1 MQYIKSYISG
11 MEFTL
16 EEMRGQ
22 LAKLKTRISAA
33 CAQAGRSRESV
44 LLVWVS
50 KFHPAEAVENAIAL
64 GAKVFGENR
73 VQEAESKFSERR
85 VALDGSTVQC
95 HVIGPVQ
102 SNKLKKAAIVADCI
116 HSIASMEA
124 VEKLEKVCAALPGE
138 KVAVHPGE
146 KVAASGKTLEILFQ
160 VNAGEE
166 ETKSGLDV
174 ANADAFLA
182 ELERVAGACGPDGR
196 SEKFPHLKF
205 RGLMTIGKNTG
216 VAEDSRECFAFLRNL
231 QQKYLARGGV
241 FANFDQ
247 LSMGMTG
254 DLEVAIE
261 EGSTMIRVGTALFG
275 ERDYSKPVNDPV

>member
-1 MQYIKSYISG
+1 

-16 EEMRGQ
+16 EQMREH
-22 LAKLKTRISAA
+22 LAALEARITEA
-33 CAQAGRSRESV
+33 CKIAGRSRDSV
-44 LLVWVS
+44 KLVWVS
-50 KFHPAEAVENAIAL
+50 KFHPAEAVENAISL
-64 GAKVFGENR
+64 GATDFGENR
-73 VQEAESKFSERR
+73 VQEAELKFSEPRKALNGER
-85 VALDGSTVQC
+85 VRC

-116 HSIASMEA
+116 HSIASIEA
-124 VEKLEKVCAALPGE
+124 VEKLERVCAALPGE
-138 KVAVHPGE
+138 NGA
-146 KVAASGKTLEILFQ
+146 GKILDILFQ

-174 ANADAFLA
+174 HEAEAFLNGLA
-182 ELERVAGACGPDGR
+182 EKAGAATDDGK
-196 SEKFPHLKF
+196 SENFPHLRF

-216 VAEDSRECFAFLRNL
+216 VAEDSRECFAFLRGL
-231 QQKYLARGGV
+231 RDKFLARGGA
-241 FANFDQ
+241 FARFDQ

>member
-1 MQYIKSYISG
+1 

-16 EEMRGQ
+16 DEMRGH
-22 LAKLKTRISAA
+22 LAALEARIAEA
-33 CAQAGRSRESV
+33 CKIAGRSRDSV
-44 LLVWVS
+44 KLVWVS
-50 KFHPAEAVENAIAL
+50 KFHPAEAVENAISL
-64 GAKVFGENR
+64 GATDFGENR
-73 VQEAESKFSERR
+73 VQEAELKFSAPRM
-85 VALDGSTVQC
+85 AKDGSRVRC

-116 HSIASMEA
+116 HSIASIEA
-124 VEKLEKVCAALPGE
+124 VEKLERVCAALPGNGGS
-138 KVAVHPGE
+138 GE
-146 KVAASGKTLEILFQ
+146 QGKILDILFQ

-174 ANADAFLA
+174 HEAEAFLA
-182 ELERVAGACGPDGR
+182 DLEKRAGAASADGK
-196 SEKFPHLKF
+196 SENFPHLRF

-216 VAEDSRECFAFLRNL
+216 VAEDSRECFAFLRGL
-231 QQKYLARGGV
+231 QQKFLAKGGA
-241 FANFDQ
+241 FAKFDQ

-275 ERDYSKPVNDPV
+275 ERDYSKPVNDPA

>member
-1 MQYIKSYISG
+1 

-16 EEMRGQ
+16 DEMRGH
-22 LAKLKTRISAA
+22 LATLEARIAEA
-33 CAQAGRSRESV
+33 CKIAGRSRDSV
-44 LLVWVS
+44 KLVWVS
-50 KFHPAEAVENAIAL
+50 KFHPAEAVENAISL
-64 GAKVFGENR
+64 GATDFGENR
-73 VQEAESKFSERR
+73 VQEAELKFSAPRM
-85 VALDGSTVQC
+85 AKDGSRVRC

-116 HSIASMEA
+116 HSIASIEA
-124 VEKLEKVCAALPGE
+124 VEKLERVCAALPGTDG
-138 KVAVHPGE
+138 A
-146 KVAASGKTLEILFQ
+146 GKILDILFQ

-174 ANADAFLA
+174 HEAEAFLA
-182 ELERVAGACGPDGR
+182 DLEKRAGASSADGK
-196 SEKFPHLKF
+196 SENFPHLRF

-216 VAEDSRECFAFLRNL
+216 VAEDSRECFAFLRGL
-231 QQKYLARGGV
+231 QQKFLAKGGA
-241 FANFDQ
+241 FAKFDQ

-275 ERDYSKPVNDPV
+275 ERDYSK

>member
-1 MQYIKSYISG
+1 

-16 EEMRGQ
+16 DEMREH
-22 LAKLKTRISAA
+22 LAALEARISEA
-33 CAQAGRSRESV
+33 CKIAGRSRDTV
-44 LLVWVS
+44 KLVWVS

-64 GAKVFGENR
+64 GATDFGENR
-73 VQEAESKFSERR
+73 VQEAELKFSEPRKALNGER
-85 VALDGSTVQC
+85 VRC

-116 HSIASMEA
+116 HSIASIEA
-124 VEKLEKVCAALPGE
+124 VEKLERVCAALPGNG
-138 KVAVHPGE
+138 AD
-146 KVAASGKTLEILFQ
+146 ASQGKILDILFQ

-174 ANADAFLA
+174 HEAEAFLNQLA
-182 ELERVAGACGPDGR
+182 EKAGAATDDGK
-196 SEKFPHLKF
+196 SENFPHLRF

-216 VAEDSRECFAFLRNL
+216 NAEDSRECFAFLRNL
-231 QQKYLARGGV
+231 QQKFFAKGGA
-241 FANFDQ
+241 FAHFDQ

>member
-1 MQYIKSYISG
+1 

-16 EEMRGQ
+16 EEMRTH
-22 LAKLKTRISAA
+22 LAALEARISSA
-33 CAQAGRSRESV
+33 CKIAGRSRESV
-44 LLVWVS
+44 KLVWVS
-50 KFHPAEAVENAIAL
+50 KFHPAEAVENAISL
-64 GAKVFGENR
+64 GATDFGENR
-73 VQEAESKFSERR
+73 VQEAELKFSTPRM
-85 VALDGSTVQC
+85 ALDGSRVRC

-102 SNKLKKAAIVADCI
+102 SNKLKKAAVVADCI
-116 HSIASMEA
+116 HSIASIEA

-138 KVAVHPGE
+138 NGA
-146 KVAASGKTLEILFQ
+146 GKTLDILFQ

-174 ANADAFLA
+174 HEAEAFLNGLA
-182 ELERVAGACGPDGR
+182 ARGETA
-196 SEKFPHLKF
+196 FPHLRF

-231 QQKYLARGGV
+231 QQKFLAKGGI

-247 LSMGMTG
+247 LSIGMTG

-275 ERDYSKPVNDPV
+275 ERDYSK

>member
-1 MQYIKSYISG
+1 

-16 EEMRGQ
+16 DEMREH
-22 LAKLKTRISAA
+22 LAALEARISEA
-33 CAQAGRSRESV
+33 CKIAGRSRDSV
-44 LLVWVS
+44 KLMWVS
-50 KFHPAEAVENAIAL
+50 KFHPAEAVANAIAL
-64 GAKVFGENR
+64 GATDFGENR
-73 VQEAESKFSERR
+73 VQEAELKFSEPLT
-85 VALDGSTVQC
+85 AKDGSRVRC

-116 HSIASMEA
+116 HSIASIEA
-124 VEKLEKVCAALPGE
+124 VEKLEKVCAAQD
-138 KVAVHPGE
+138 KI
-146 KVAASGKTLEILFQ
+146 LEILFQ
-160 VNAGEE
+160 INAGEE

-174 ANADAFLA
+174 HEAENFLNDLEARGVNAY
-182 ELERVAGACGPDGR
+182 
-196 SEKFPHLKF
+196 PHLRF

-231 QQKYLARGGV
+231 QQKFLAKGGA

-275 ERDYSKPVNDPV
+275 ERDYSKSL

>member
-1 MQYIKSYISG
+1 

-16 EEMRGQ
+16 EEMRGH
-22 LAKLKTRISAA
+22 LAALEARIAEA
-33 CAQAGRSRESV
+33 CKVAGRSRESV
-44 LLVWVS
+44 KLVWVS
-50 KFHPAEAVENAIAL
+50 KFHPAEAVENAISL
-64 GAKVFGENR
+64 GATDFGENR
-73 VQEAESKFSERR
+73 VQEAELKFSEPRM
-85 VALDGSTVQC
+85 AKDGSRVRC

-116 HSIASMEA
+116 HSIASIEA

-138 KVAVHPGE
+138 NGA
-146 KVAASGKTLEILFQ
+146 GKILDILFQ

-174 ANADAFLA
+174 HEAEAFLNQLA
-182 ELERVAGACGPDGR
+182 EKAGAATDDGK
-196 SEKFPHLKF
+196 SENFSHLRF

-216 VAEDSRECFAFLRNL
+216 VAEDSRECFAFLRGL
-231 QQKYLARGGV
+231 RDKFLARGGA
-241 FANFDQ
+241 FAHFDQ

>member
-1 MQYIKSYISG
+1 

-16 EEMRGQ
+16 EQMREH
-22 LAKLKTRISAA
+22 LAALEARITEA
-33 CAQAGRSRESV
+33 CKIAGRSRDSV
-44 LLVWVS
+44 KLVWVS

-64 GAKVFGENR
+64 GATDFGENR
-73 VQEAESKFSERR
+73 VQEAELKFSAPRT
-85 VALDGSTVQC
+85 ALDGSRVRC

-116 HSIASMEA
+116 HSIASIEA
-124 VEKLEKVCAALPGE
+124 VEKLEKVCAAAANGQG
-138 KVAVHPGE
+138 KV
-146 KVAASGKTLEILFQ
+146 LDILFQ

-174 ANADAFLA
+174 HEAGAFL
-182 ELERVAGACGPDGR
+182 EDLEKRAGAAVDGK
-196 SEKFPHLKF
+196 SENFPHLRF

-216 VAEDSRECFAFLRNL
+216 VPEDSRECFAFLRGL
-231 QQKYLARGGV
+231 RDKFLARGGA
-241 FANFDQ
+241 FAKFDQ
-247 LSMGMTG
+247 LSMGMTL

>member
-1 MQYIKSYISG
+1 

-16 EEMRGQ
+16 EEMREH
-22 LAKLKTRISAA
+22 LATLEARIAEA
-33 CAQAGRSRESV
+33 CKIAGRSRESV
-44 LLVWVS
+44 KLVWVS
-50 KFHPAEAVENAIAL
+50 KFHPAEAVENAISL
-64 GAKVFGENR
+64 GATDFGENR
-73 VQEAESKFSERR
+73 VQEAELKFSAPRM
-85 VALDGSTVQC
+85 AKDGSRVRC

-116 HSIASMEA
+116 HSIASIEA
-124 VEKLEKVCAALPGE
+124 VEKLERVCAALTGNGGSGE
-138 KVAVHPGE
+138 Q
-146 KVAASGKTLEILFQ
+146 GKILDILFQ

-174 ANADAFLA
+174 HEAEAFLNGLA
-182 ELERVAGACGPDGR
+182 EKAGATSDGK
-196 SEKFPHLKF
+196 SENFPHLRF

-216 VAEDSRECFAFLRNL
+216 VAEDSRECFAFLRGL
-231 QQKYLARGGV
+231 RDKFLARGGV

-275 ERDYSKPVNDPV
+275 ERDYTKPVNDPV

>member
-1 MQYIKSYISG
+1 

-16 EEMRGQ
+16 EEMREH
-22 LAKLKTRISAA
+22 LAALEARIGEA
-33 CAQAGRSRESV
+33 CKIAGRSRESV
-44 LLVWVS
+44 KLVWVS

-64 GAKVFGENR
+64 GATDFGENR
-73 VQEAESKFSERR
+73 VQEAELKFSEPRM
-85 VALDGSTVQC
+85 AKDGSRVRC

-116 HSIASMEA
+116 HSIASIEA

-138 KVAVHPGE
+138 NGA
-146 KVAASGKTLEILFQ
+146 GKILDILFQ

-174 ANADAFLA
+174 HEAEAFLNGLA
-182 ELERVAGACGPDGR
+182 EKAGAATADGK
-196 SEKFPHLKF
+196 SENFPHLRF

-216 VAEDSRECFAFLRNL
+216 VAEDSRECFAFLRGL
-231 QQKYLARGGV
+231 RDKFLARGGA
-241 FANFDQ
+241 FSHFDQ

-275 ERDYSKPVNDPV
+275 ERDYSKPVNAPV

>member
-1 MQYIKSYISG
+1 
-11 MEFTL
+11 MELTL
-16 EEMRGQ
+16 EEMRGRLAQ
-22 LAKLKTRISAA
+22 LENRIDAA
-33 CAQAGRSRESV
+33 CKAAGRPRNSV

-50 KFHPAEAVENAIAL
+50 KFHPEEAVKNALAL

-73 VQEAESKFSERR
+73 VQEALTKFEKRLT
-85 VALDGSTVQC
+85 AIDGSPVQC

-102 SNKLKKAAIVADCI
+102 SNKLKKAAMVADCI
-116 HSIASMEA
+116 HSVASLDA
-124 VEKLEKVCAALPGE
+124 VEKLEKICAALPAENGQT
-138 KVAVHPGE
+138 AG
-146 KVAASGKTLEILFQ
+146 GKILEVLFQ

-182 ELERVAGACGPDGR
+182 ELENRAAAGG
-196 SEKFPHLKF
+196 KNNFPHLKF

-216 VAEDSRECFAFLRNL
+216 VAEDSRQCFAFLRGL
-231 QQKYLARGGV
+231 QRKYLSRGGI
-241 FANFDQ
+241 FSQFDQ

-275 ERDYSKPVNDPV
+275 ERDYGSR

>member
-1 MQYIKSYISG
+1 

-16 EEMRGQ
+16 EEMREH
-22 LAKLKTRISAA
+22 LAALEARITEA
-33 CAQAGRSRESV
+33 CKVAGRSRDSV
-44 LLVWVS
+44 KLVWVS
-50 KFHPAEAVENAIAL
+50 KFHPAEAVANAIAL
-64 GAKVFGENR
+64 GATDFGENR
-73 VQEAESKFSERR
+73 VQEAELKFSQPLT
-85 VALDGSTVQC
+85 AKDGSRVRC

-116 HSIASMEA
+116 HSIASIEA
-124 VEKLEKVCAALPGE
+124 VEKLEKVCAAQD
-138 KVAVHPGE
+138 KI
-146 KVAASGKTLEILFQ
+146 LEILFQ

-166 ETKSGLDV
+166 ETKSGLDIHEAENFLNDLEARG
-174 ANADAFLA
+174 ANA
-182 ELERVAGACGPDGR
+182 
-196 SEKFPHLKF
+196 FPHLRF

-216 VAEDSRECFAFLRNL
+216 VAEDSRECFAFLRKL
-231 QQKYLARGGV
+231 QQKFLAKGGA

>member
-1 MQYIKSYISG
+1 

-16 EEMRGQ
+16 DEMRGH
-22 LAKLKTRISAA
+22 LAALEARIAEA
-33 CAQAGRSRESV
+33 CKIAGRSRDSV
-44 LLVWVS
+44 KLVWVS
-50 KFHPAEAVENAIAL
+50 KFHPAEAVENAISL
-64 GAKVFGENR
+64 GATDFGENR
-73 VQEAESKFSERR
+73 VQEAELKFSEPRKALNGER
-85 VALDGSTVQC
+85 VRC

-116 HSIASMEA
+116 HSIASIEA
-124 VEKLEKVCAALPGE
+124 VEKLERVCAALPGNGGS
-138 KVAVHPGE
+138 GE
-146 KVAASGKTLEILFQ
+146 QGKILDILFQ

-174 ANADAFLA
+174 HEAEAFLA
-182 ELERVAGACGPDGR
+182 DLEKRAGAASADGK
-196 SEKFPHLKF
+196 SENFPHLRF

-216 VAEDSRECFAFLRNL
+216 IAEDSRECFAFLRGL
-231 QQKYLARGGV
+231 QQKFLAKGGA
-241 FANFDQ
+241 FAKFDQ

-275 ERDYSKPVNDPV
+275 ERDYSKPVNDPA

>member
-1 MQYIKSYISG
+1 

-16 EEMRGQ
+16 EEMRTH
-22 LAKLKTRISAA
+22 LATLEARISEA
-33 CAQAGRSRESV
+33 CKIAGRSRESV
-44 LLVWVS
+44 KLVWVS
-50 KFHPAEAVENAIAL
+50 KFHPAEAVENAISL
-64 GAKVFGENR
+64 GATDFGENR
-73 VQEAESKFSERR
+73 VQEAELKFSTPHT
-85 VALDGSTVQC
+85 ALDGSRVRC

-124 VEKLEKVCAALPGE
+124 VEKLEKVCAALPGNG
-138 KVAVHPGE
+138 VTAPQ
-146 KVAASGKTLEILFQ
+146 GKTLDILFQ

-174 ANADAFLA
+174 HEAEAFLNGLA
-182 ELERVAGACGPDGR
+182 ARGETA
-196 SEKFPHLKF
+196 FPHLRF

-231 QQKYLARGGV
+231 QQKFLAKGGIFV
-241 FANFDQ
+241 NFDQ

>member
-1 MQYIKSYISG
+1 

-16 EEMRGQ
+16 EEMRTH
-22 LAKLKTRISAA
+22 LAALEARISTA
-33 CAQAGRSRESV
+33 CKIAGRSRESV
-44 LLVWVS
+44 KLVWVS
-50 KFHPAEAVENAIAL
+50 KFHPAEAVENAISL
-64 GAKVFGENR
+64 GATDFGENR
-73 VQEAESKFSERR
+73 VQEAELKFSTPRT
-85 VALDGSTVQC
+85 ALDGSRVRC

-124 VEKLEKVCAALPGE
+124 VEKLEKVCAVLPGE
-138 KVAVHPGE
+138 NG
-146 KVAASGKTLEILFQ
+146 SGKTLDILFQ

-174 ANADAFLA
+174 HEAEAFLNGLA
-182 ELERVAGACGPDGR
+182 ARGETA
-196 SEKFPHLKF
+196 FPHLRF

-231 QQKYLARGGV
+231 QQKFLAKGGL

>member
-1 MQYIKSYISG
+1 

-16 EEMRGQ
+16 DEMREH
-22 LAKLKTRISAA
+22 LAALEARISEA
-33 CAQAGRSRESV
+33 CKIAGRSRDSV
-44 LLVWVS
+44 KLVWVS
-50 KFHPAEAVENAIAL
+50 KFHPAEAVANAIAL
-64 GAKVFGENR
+64 GATDFGENR
-73 VQEAESKFSERR
+73 VQEAELKFSQPLT
-85 VALDGSTVQC
+85 AKDGSRVRC

-116 HSIASMEA
+116 HSIASIEA
-124 VEKLEKVCAALPGE
+124 VEKLEKVCAAQD
-138 KVAVHPGE
+138 KI
-146 KVAASGKTLEILFQ
+146 LEILFQ
-160 VNAGEE
+160 INAGEE

-174 ANADAFLA
+174 HEAENFLNDLEARGAN
-182 ELERVAGACGPDGR
+182 EY
-196 SEKFPHLKF
+196 PHLRF

-231 QQKYLARGGV
+231 QQKFLAKGGA

>member
-1 MQYIKSYISG
+1 

-16 EEMRGQ
+16 EEMREH
-22 LAKLKTRISAA
+22 LAALEVRISEA
-33 CAQAGRSRESV
+33 CKIAGRGRDSV
-44 LLVWVS
+44 KLVWVS
-50 KFHPAEAVENAIAL
+50 KFHPAEAVANAIAL
-64 GAKVFGENR
+64 GATDFGENR
-73 VQEAESKFSERR
+73 VQEAELKFGEPLT
-85 VALDGSTVQC
+85 AKDGSRVRC

-116 HSIASMEA
+116 HSIASIEA
-124 VEKLEKVCAALPGE
+124 VEKLEKVCAAQD
-138 KVAVHPGE
+138 KV
-146 KVAASGKTLEILFQ
+146 LEILFQ
-160 VNAGEE
+160 INAGEE

-174 ANADAFLA
+174 LEAEAFLA
-182 ELERVAGACGPDGR
+182 DLETRGANA
-196 SEKFPHLKF
+196 FPHLRF

-231 QQKYLARGGV
+231 QQKFLAKGGA
-241 FANFDQ
+241 FAHFDQ

-275 ERDYSKPVNDPV
+275 ERDYSKPINDPV

>member
-1 MQYIKSYISG
+1 

-16 EEMRGQ
+16 DEMRSH
-22 LAKLKTRISAA
+22 LATLEARIAEA
-33 CAQAGRSRESV
+33 CKVAGRGRDSV
-44 LLVWVS
+44 KLVWVS
-50 KFHPAEAVENAIAL
+50 KFHPAEAVENAISL
-64 GAKVFGENR
+64 GATDFGENR
-73 VQEAESKFSERR
+73 VQEAELKFSEPRM
-85 VALDGSTVQC
+85 AKDGSRVRC

-116 HSIASMEA
+116 HSIASIEA
-124 VEKLEKVCAALPGE
+124 LEKLEKVCAAQ
-138 KVAVHPGE
+138 
-146 KVAASGKTLEILFQ
+146 GKTLDILFQ

-174 ANADAFLA
+174 HEAEAFLNQLA
-182 ELERVAGACGPDGR
+182 EKAGTASADGK
-196 SEKFPHLKF
+196 SENFPHLRF

-216 VAEDSRECFAFLRNL
+216 VAEDSRECFAFLRGL
-231 QQKYLARGGV
+231 RDKFLARGGA
-241 FANFDQ
+241 FAHFDQ

-275 ERDYSKPVNDPV
+275 ERDYSKPVNDPVL

>member
-1 MQYIKSYISG
+1 

-16 EEMRGQ
+16 DEMHEH
-22 LAKLKTRISAA
+22 LAALEARISEA
-33 CAQAGRSRESV
+33 CKIAGRSRESV
-44 LLVWVS
+44 KLVWVS
-50 KFHPAEAVENAIAL
+50 KFHPAEAVENAISL
-64 GAKVFGENR
+64 GATDFGENR
-73 VQEAESKFSERR
+73 VQEAELKFSEPRM
-85 VALDGSTVQC
+85 AKDGSRVRC

-116 HSIASMEA
+116 HSIASIEA
-124 VEKLEKVCAALPGE
+124 VEKLERVCAALPGE
-138 KVAVHPGE
+138 NGAGKV
-146 KVAASGKTLEILFQ
+146 LDILFQ

-174 ANADAFLA
+174 HEAEAFLNQLA
-182 ELERVAGACGPDGR
+182 EKAGAATGDGK
-196 SEKFPHLKF
+196 SENFPHLRF

-216 VAEDSRECFAFLRNL
+216 VAEDSRECFAFLRGL
-231 QQKYLARGGV
+231 RDKFLARGGA
-241 FANFDQ
+241 FARFDQ

>member
-1 MQYIKSYISG
+1 

-16 EEMRGQ
+16 EEMRTH
-22 LAKLKTRISAA
+22 LAALEARISSA
-33 CAQAGRSRESV
+33 CKIAGRSRESV
-44 LLVWVS
+44 KLVWVS
-50 KFHPAEAVENAIAL
+50 KFHPAEAVENAISL
-64 GAKVFGENR
+64 GATDFGENR
-73 VQEAESKFSERR
+73 VQEAELKFSAPRK
-85 VALDGSTVQC
+85 ALDGSRVRC

-116 HSIASMEA
+116 HSIASIEA
-124 VEKLEKVCAALPGE
+124 VEKLEKVCAALPGN
-138 KVAVHPGE
+138 G
-146 KVAASGKTLEILFQ
+146 VAAPQGKTLDILFQ

-174 ANADAFLA
+174 HEAENFLNGLA
-182 ELERVAGACGPDGR
+182 ARGETA
-196 SEKFPHLKF
+196 FPHLRF

-231 QQKYLARGGV
+231 QQKFLAKGGV

>member
-1 MQYIKSYISG
+1 

-16 EEMRGQ
+16 EEMRGH
-22 LAKLKTRISAA
+22 LAALEARIAEA
-33 CAQAGRSRESV
+33 CKIAGRSRESV
-44 LLVWVS
+44 KLVWVS
-50 KFHPAEAVENAIAL
+50 KFHPAEAVENAISL
-64 GAKVFGENR
+64 GATDFGENR
-73 VQEAESKFSERR
+73 VQEAELKFSAPRM
-85 VALDGSTVQC
+85 AKDGSRVRC

-116 HSIASMEA
+116 HSIASIEA
-124 VEKLEKVCAALPGE
+124 VEKLERVCAALPGE
-138 KVAVHPGE
+138 NGGSGE
-146 KVAASGKTLEILFQ
+146 QGKILDILFQ

-174 ANADAFLA
+174 HEAEAFLA
-182 ELERVAGACGPDGR
+182 DLEKRAGAASDGK
-196 SEKFPHLKF
+196 SENFPHLRF

-231 QQKYLARGGV
+231 QQKFLAKGGA
-241 FANFDQ
+241 FAHFDQ

-275 ERDYSKPVNDPV
+275 ERDYSKPV

>member
-1 MQYIKSYISG
+1 

-16 EEMRGQ
+16 DEMREH
-22 LAKLKTRISAA
+22 LAALEARISEA
-33 CAQAGRSRESV
+33 CKIAGRSRESV
-44 LLVWVS
+44 KLVWVS

-64 GAKVFGENR
+64 GATDFGENR
-73 VQEAESKFSERR
+73 VQEAELKFSEPRMTK
-85 VALDGSTVQC
+85 DGSRVRC

-116 HSIASMEA
+116 HSIASIEA
-124 VEKLEKVCAALPGE
+124 VEKLEKVCAALPGDNG
-138 KVAVHPGE
+138 A
-146 KVAASGKTLEILFQ
+146 GKILDILFQ

-174 ANADAFLA
+174 HEAEAFLESLA
-182 ELERVAGACGPDGR
+182 ARGETA
-196 SEKFPHLKF
+196 FPHLRF

-216 VAEDSRECFAFLRNL
+216 VAEDSRECFAFLRAL
-231 QQKYLARGGV
+231 QQKFLAKGGA
-241 FANFDQ
+241 FAHFDQ

-275 ERDYSKPVNDPV
+275 ERDYTHA

>member
-1 MQYIKSYISG
+1 

-16 EEMRGQ
+16 DEMRGH
-22 LAKLKTRISAA
+22 LATLEARIAEA
-33 CAQAGRSRESV
+33 CKIAGRSRDSV
-44 LLVWVS
+44 KLVWVS
-50 KFHPAEAVENAIAL
+50 KFHPAEAVENAISL
-64 GAKVFGENR
+64 GATDFGENR
-73 VQEAESKFSERR
+73 VQEAELKFSEPRKALNGER
-85 VALDGSTVQC
+85 VRC

-116 HSIASMEA
+116 HSIASIEA
-124 VEKLEKVCAALPGE
+124 VEKLERVCAALPGTDG
-138 KVAVHPGE
+138 A
-146 KVAASGKTLEILFQ
+146 GKILDILFQ

-174 ANADAFLA
+174 HEAEAFLNDLA
-182 ELERVAGACGPDGR
+182 AKAGAATDDGK
-196 SEKFPHLKF
+196 SENFPHLRF

-216 VAEDSRECFAFLRNL
+216 VAEDSRECFAFLRGL
-231 QQKYLARGGV
+231 QQKFLAKGGA
-241 FANFDQ
+241 FAKFDQ

-275 ERDYSKPVNDPV
+275 ERDYSKPVNDPA

>member
-1 MQYIKSYISG
+1 

-16 EEMRGQ
+16 EEMRTH
-22 LAKLKTRISAA
+22 LAALEARISTA
-33 CAQAGRSRESV
+33 CRIAGRSRESV
-44 LLVWVS
+44 KLVWVS
-50 KFHPAEAVENAIAL
+50 KFHPAEAVENAISL
-64 GAKVFGENR
+64 GATDFGENR
-73 VQEAESKFSERR
+73 VQEAELKFSTPRT
-85 VALDGSTVQC
+85 ALDGSRVRC

-124 VEKLEKVCAALPGE
+124 VEKLEKVCAALPGNG
-138 KVAVHPGE
+138 AD
-146 KVAASGKTLEILFQ
+146 ASQGKTLDILFQ

-174 ANADAFLA
+174 HEAENFLNGLA
-182 ELERVAGACGPDGR
+182 AHGETA
-196 SEKFPHLKF
+196 FPHLRF

-231 QQKYLARGGV
+231 QQKFLAKGGV

>member
-1 MQYIKSYISG
+1 

-16 EEMRGQ
+16 DEMREH
-22 LAKLKTRISAA
+22 LNTLETRIAAA
-33 CAQAGRSRESV
+33 CKQAGRSRESV
-44 LLVWVS
+44 KLIWVS
-50 KFHPAEAVENAIAL
+50 KFHPAEAVANAIAL
-64 GAKVFGENR
+64 GAREFGENR
-73 VQEAESKFSERR
+73 VQEAETKFSVRPVDANGNAVR
-85 VALDGSTVQC
+85 C

-138 KVAVHPGE
+138 SVTTLPGE
-146 KVAASGKTLEILFQ
+146 NGADALHPNGKTLEILFQ

-182 ELERVAGACGPDGR
+182 ELESRATAGGT
-196 SEKFPHLKF
+196 ENFPHLKF

-231 QQKYLARGGV
+231 QQKYLAHGGV

>member
-1 MQYIKSYISG
+1 

-16 EEMRGQ
+16 DEMREH
-22 LAKLKTRISAA
+22 LAALEARITEA
-33 CAQAGRSRESV
+33 CKIAGRSRDSV
-44 LLVWVS
+44 KLVWVS

-64 GAKVFGENR
+64 GATDFGENR
-73 VQEAESKFSERR
+73 VQEAELKFSEPRT
-85 VALDGSTVQC
+85 AKDGSRVRC

-116 HSIASMEA
+116 HSIASIEA
-124 VEKLEKVCAALPGE
+124 VEKLEKVCAAQN
-138 KVAVHPGE
+138 KV
-146 KVAASGKTLEILFQ
+146 LDILFQ

-174 ANADAFLA
+174 HEAEAFLA
-182 ELERVAGACGPDGR
+182 DLESR
-196 SEKFPHLKF
+196 SAAAYPHLRF

-231 QQKYLARGGV
+231 QQKFLAKGGM

>member
-1 MQYIKSYISG
+1 

-16 EEMRGQ
+16 DEMREH
-22 LAKLKTRISAA
+22 LAALEARIGEA
-33 CAQAGRSRESV
+33 CKIAGRSRESV
-44 LLVWVS
+44 KLVWVS

-64 GAKVFGENR
+64 GATDFGENR
-73 VQEAESKFSERR
+73 VQEAELKFSAPRM
-85 VALDGSTVQC
+85 AKDGSRVRC

-116 HSIASMEA
+116 HSIASVEA
-124 VEKLEKVCAALPGE
+124 VEKLEKVCAALPGNGADASQG
-138 KVAVHPGE
+138 KV
-146 KVAASGKTLEILFQ
+146 LDILFQ

-174 ANADAFLA
+174 HEAEAFLA
-182 ELERVAGACGPDGR
+182 DLEKRAGSADADGK
-196 SEKFPHLKF
+196 SANFPHLRF

-231 QQKYLARGGV
+231 QRKFLAKGGA
-241 FANFDQ
+241 FAHFDQ

-275 ERDYSKPVNDPV
+275 ERDYSK